1 MVYSLTVLTAYHAGR
16 GGNMERLC
24 YSPTLCNMAKSY
36 YFQGLYVIQG
46 SLFNF
51 LHYTSVLEN
60 KKVIVESPY
69 GLDEV
74 YLADNLYKRYVN
86 MRSHKPF
93 EYIYKGYRYS
103 EVYRLMY
110 KNGKIPL
117 RSGETSKT

>member
-1 MVYSLTVLTAYHAGR
+1 
-16 GGNMERLC
+16 MERLC

-36 YFQGLYVIQG
+36 YFQGLYVMRELSG
-46 SLFNF
+46 PFTF
-51 LHYTSVLEN
+51 LAYASVLGN
-60 KKVIVESPY
+60 KKVIIESH

-86 MRSHKPF
+86 MRSRKPF

-103 EVYRLMY
+103 EVYRQMY

-117 RSGETSKT
+117 RSGKTSKT